1 MRKTLLLMLM
11 IIFTITLTS
20 CTGLGYNTFSEEQ
33 NVMWTSIDDKITIY
47 IINTE
52 MGMGTINVNDQE
64 IEVSYVSYL
73 NGEIIFYNANSFDN
87 EIENI
92 FIAGRL
98 RDNHFFNNGTKL
110 SIEFTINNTGDTFY
124 DDNELEFTKSYLSDE
139 DLTINNV
146 LGTWNNEAFNL
157 SIYVNYKTVFLNQR
171 IGTMEINNHIYNVYF
186 QINENNRFSMIEN
199 TQNVILFEGTYEFN
213 SNDYSI
219 DLSISTNNIDDF
231 DSIHLV
237 FT

>member
-1 MRKTLLLMLM
+1 MKKATLLMSI
-11 IIFTITLTS
+11 IIFTFTLTS

-47 IINTE
+47 VINTE

-73 NGEIIFYNANSFDN
+73 NGEIIFYNVNSFDN
-87 EIENI
+87 EAENI

-110 SIEFTINNTGDTFY
+110 SIVFTINNTGDTFY
-124 DDNELEFTKSYLSDE
+124 DDNELEFTKSSLSDE

-146 LGTWNNEAFNL
+146 LGTWNNETFNL
-157 SIYVNYKTVFLNQR
+157 SIYANYKNALLNQR
-171 IGTMEINNHIYNVYF
+171 IGTMVINNHTYNVYF
-186 QINENNRFSMIEN
+186 QINENKRFSMIEN
-199 TQNVILFEGTYEFN
+199 THNVILFEGTYEFN
-213 SNDYSI
+213 SKDYSI
-219 DLSISTNNIDDF
+219 DLSISTNNIGGF
-231 DSIHLV
+231 DSMHLV
-237 FT
+237 LE